1 MSIGS
6 PFFCLIFRELQMT
19 EKLINLICINRIDET
34 HDAATFEFKTLNNDL
49 FDYKAGQFL
58 TFEVEIEGTKEYRAY
73 SLSSSPQK
81 PEIAAVTIKRVAGG
95 KVSNFF
101 LDNIKMGSTLNAM
114 KPAGNFTVEDN
125 KTTNEIVLMSA
136 GSGVTPCVSIAQNLL
151 ATQPD
156 INITFI
162 YNAQSENDL
171 ILEHI
176 LTDLDARFDNFK
188 ITYVLEALTEKTA
201 NKRQGLMNA
210 FFFEILI
217 PDNRGRTIFICGPS
231 PYMDVV
237 EHLAESMGFDMSQ
250 FHKESFTPIV
260 EQALAPEVEYQLS
273 VPLHHKKLTVSSNK
287 TLLDSIEAAGLPI
300 VSACRTGFCGA
311 CKCKVQGEVESTSQE
326 TLTAQQL
333 EDGYVL
339 TCSSKPKS
347 DVIVELEPRA

>member
-1 MSIGS
+1 
-6 PFFCLIFRELQMT
+6 MT
-19 EKLINLICINRIDET
+19 DKLANLICINRIDET
-34 HDAATFEFKTLNNDL
+34 LDAATFEFKAVNNDL

-58 TFEVEIEGTKEYRAY
+58 TFEVEISGIKEYRAY
-73 SLSSSPQK
+73 SLSSSPLN
-81 PEIAAVTIKRVAGG
+81 PETASVTIKRVSGG

-101 LDNIKMGSTLNAM
+101 LDNIQVGSTVNTM
-114 KPAGNFTVEDN
+114 PPAGNFTVEDN

-136 GSGVTPCVSIAQNLL
+136 GSGVTPCVSIAQDLL
-151 ATQPD
+151 VSKPE

-162 YNAQSENDL
+162 YNARSENDL
-171 ILEHI
+171 ILERI

-188 ITYVLEALTEKTA
+188 ITYVLEELAQKTE

-217 PDNRGRTIFICGPS
+217 PDNRGRTIFICGPT

-250 FHKESFTPIV
+250 FHKESFTPIA
-260 EQALAPEVEYQLS
+260 EEILPPEVEYQLS
-273 VPLHHKKLTVSSNK
+273 VPLHDKTFTVSSNK
-287 TLLDSIEAAGLPI
+287 TLLDSIESAGLPI

-311 CKCKVQGEVESTSQE
+311 CKCKVQGDVESTSQE

-347 DVIVELEPRA
+347 DVIVELEPRV